1 MHNVAIV
8 TDSNACLP
16 VELIRQY
23 HIEVVPL
30 GFIHEGKVYRDGIDI
45 TPDEIYRILP
55 QAKSLPTSSSPSPG
69 DFFGALEKV
78 AAKYSNILVITL
90 SLKFSTMFAS
100 AKIAAS
106 MAKEKLR
113 NVPIEVLDC
122 GTAAGAQGL
131 VVLAAA
137 KAARAE
143 GSLTKVTEV
152 AKNVMSRVNLI
163 AFLDTLYYLAK
174 GGRVPKV
181 IAWANSLVK
190 IKPIFQIAPL
200 SGEASIVKMVRT
212 RPEAIK
218 QLLEI
223 VKEKVEAKPIHVIV
237 MHSHSLAEAE
247 NLKERL
253 VSHFLCDEIYI
264 SDFAPV
270 MGIHTGPGVLG
281 IAFYPDD

>member
-1 MHNVAIV
+1 LHNVAIV

>member
-1 MHNVAIV
+1 MDKVAIV
-8 TDSNACLP
+8 TDSAACLP
-16 VELIRQY
+16 EDVVREY
-23 HIEVVPL
+23 GIEVVPL
-30 GFIHEGKVYRDGIDI
+30 RFIYAGKVYRDGIDI
-45 TPDEIYRILP
+45 TPDKIYRIFP
-55 QAKSLPTSSSPSPG
+55 RAKNLPTTSSPSPG
-69 DFFGALEKV
+69 NYYEALEKV
-78 AAKYSNILVITL
+78 AQKHSKVLVITL
-90 SLKFSTMFAS
+90 SSKFSMAFDS
-100 AKIAAS
+100 AKIAA
-106 MAKEKLR
+106 KITEEKLK
-113 NVPIEVLDC
+113 NIVVEVVDC

-137 KAARAE
+137 KAARVE

-174 GGRVPKV
+174 GGRVPRV
-181 IAWANSLVK
+181 VAWANSLVK

-200 SGEASIVKMVRT
+200 SGEASIMKIVRT

-218 QLLEI
+218 QLLEL
-223 VKEKVEAKPIHVIV
+223 VKEKVEGKSIHAIV
-237 MHSHSLAEAE
+237 MHSQSLAEAE

-264 SDFAPV
+264 SDFTPV

-281 IAFYPDD
+281 IAFYTDD